1 MTQQF
6 AVPDEASSHNPQYG
20 DAFVVF
26 SVTVLSCAVGAWLLL
41 RLGVALW
48 VSSVAALGIY
58 AALLAFHVLVRRSMM
73 GTGPVPAVD
82 ARAQKP
88 GARRS
93 PQFAEAP
100 LLRPEAPALPPK
112 IQPPPP
118 SQPPAPPRGAEPPP
132 PPERRRPT
140 EPPPPPRAADPFT
153 FRPLREPSLS
163 APPLP
168 GFAPN
173 PPPAAGGPRTSLP
186 PAPDDQPPEMRVEHV
201 QELIKKLA
209 DELNTATPPAGVG
222 ERAAPPRA
230 PDPDAMI
237 NRSVDALEATARS
250 MHARRRTKTPTG
262 APPPDGPAGKV
273 PAWPPAPS
281 TTPGQVRGPAK
292 GPTPP
297 QLNPQLARIAEA
309 VAAERMEVLLEP
321 IHALIEGRPRHFEV
335 STRLLT
341 ADGAAI
347 NPSEYLAAARGC
359 GLMPRIDAAK
369 MTRAARIAA
378 RLGQRGRE
386 GSVLASITGDSLTD
400 QAFVEAAAAG
410 PRGGGMG
417 LVLAFAQ
424 SEVRAFTPGHARALS
439 NLAALGLRF
448 ALEEVTDLDMDFAAL
463 KGMGFAF
470 AELDAP
476 VFLEGLPAAGG
487 RVPAPDICRHL
498 ANFGLALIVG
508 RIDDDWLL
516 ARILGFGVLYGKGAL
531 FGGPRLVKDEVV
543 AASTAA

>member
-1 MTQQF
+1 
-6 AVPDEASSHNPQYG
+6 
-20 DAFVVF
+20 
-26 SVTVLSCAVGAWLLL
+26 
-41 RLGVALW
+41 
-48 VSSVAALGIY
+48 
-58 AALLAFHVLVRRSMM
+58 
-73 GTGPVPAVD
+73 
-82 ARAQKP
+82 
-88 GARRS
+88 
-93 PQFAEAP
+93 
-100 LLRPEAPALPPK
+100 
-112 IQPPPP
+112 
-118 SQPPAPPRGAEPPP
+118 
-132 PPERRRPT
+132 
-140 EPPPPPRAADPFT
+140 
-153 FRPLREPSLS
+153 
-163 APPLP
+163 
-168 GFAPN
+168 
-173 PPPAAGGPRTSLP
+173 
-186 PAPDDQPPEMRVEHV
+186 MRVEHV

-222 ERAAPPRA
+222 ERAAPPPRA
-230 PDPDAMI
+230 PDPDGMI
-237 NRSVDALEATARS
+237 NRSVDALEATARN
-250 MHARRRTKTPTG
+250 MHARRRTNTPTG
-262 APPPDGPAGKV
+262 APPNVGPAGKGL
-273 PAWPPAPS
+273 PAWPPVPS
-281 TTPGQVRGPAK
+281 TNPGPVRGPAK

-347 NPSEYLAAARGC
+347 NPSEFVPAARGC

-369 MTRAARIAA
+369 MTRAARIAG

-400 QAFVEAAAAG
+400 QAFLEAAAAG

-424 SEVRAFTPGHARALS
+424 SEVRAFTPGHAKALS
-439 NLAALGLRF
+439 HLAALGLRF
-448 ALEEVTDLDMDFAAL
+448 ALKEVTDLDMDFAAL

-487 RVPAPDICRHL
+487 RLPAADICRHL

>member
-1 MTQQF
+1 
-6 AVPDEASSHNPQYG
+6 
-20 DAFVVF
+20 
-26 SVTVLSCAVGAWLLL
+26 
-41 RLGVALW
+41 
-48 VSSVAALGIY
+48 
-58 AALLAFHVLVRRSMM
+58 
-73 GTGPVPAVD
+73 
-82 ARAQKP
+82 
-88 GARRS
+88 
-93 PQFAEAP
+93 
-100 LLRPEAPALPPK
+100 
-112 IQPPPP
+112 
-118 SQPPAPPRGAEPPP
+118 
-132 PPERRRPT
+132 
-140 EPPPPPRAADPFT
+140 
-153 FRPLREPSLS
+153 
-163 APPLP
+163 
-168 GFAPN
+168 
-173 PPPAAGGPRTSLP
+173 
-186 PAPDDQPPEMRVEHV
+186 MRVEHV

-410 PRGGGMG
+410 PRS
-417 LVLAFAQ
+417 A
-424 SEVRAFTPGHARALS
+424 
-439 NLAALGLRF
+439 
-448 ALEEVTDLDMDFAAL
+448 
-463 KGMGFAF
+463 
-470 AELDAP
+470 
-476 VFLEGLPAAGG
+476 
-487 RVPAPDICRHL
+487 C
-498 ANFGLALIVG
+498 
-508 RIDDDWLL
+508 
-516 ARILGFGVLYGKGAL
+516 
-531 FGGPRLVKDEVV
+531 
-543 AASTAA
+543 ASRSRR